1 MITVKNLS
9 YSYPRDHL
17 VFNDLSCEINQGEFW
32 GILGRNGAGKTT
44 LIDLILGI
52 KYPSNGEVR
61 VLNKDPNS
69 PEEDHQNEVV
79 FLSQDIQVKGDI
91 TIKEFLKFHSYFYSK
106 YSKEIE
112 QELLQYFDLKPEAL
126 VGALST
132 GQQKKVQVVSGL
144 ASDTKIIIIDEITAV
159 LDPETRFKFF
169 SKILEFNKKLKKT
182 VILATN
188 IAEDLKGRV
197 DRILYINDFKG
208 EVLDP
213 SKIDEIFTT
222 K

>member
-1 MITVKNLS
+1 MISIKNLS

-69 PEEDHQNEVV
+69 PKEDHQNEVV

-91 TIKEFLKFHSYFYSK
+91 TIEEFLKFHSYFYNK
-106 YSKEIE
+106 YSKDIE
-112 QELLQYFDLKPEAL
+112 QELLQYFDLDPGAL

-132 GQQKKVQVVSGL
+132 GQQKKVQVISGL